1 MTKPDKAF
9 VDRTT
14 TYDLCDQF
22 IYSLK
27 LLILSFEPV
36 KFTVP
41 THIRTYTLEAK
52 LLTVLRL
59 VQQIQYSIIFQN
71 QPSMDNFTSTSIIRC
86 ATALIK
92 VSSLYSES

>member
-14 TYDLCDQF
+14 TYDLCNQF

-27 LLILSFEPV
+27 LPILSFKTV
-36 KFTVP
+36 KFNVAM
-41 THIRTYTLEAK
+41 HIRTYTFEAK
-52 LLTVLRL
+52 LLSGLGL
-59 VQQIQYSIIFQN
+59 FQQIQLIIIFQK